1 MIKGVIKL
9 TYKFY
14 YDESEHSRSIGLKT
28 VTAENFY
35 DNFITIIVGWNAEN
49 ELKIKERYCKFE
61 QKYTDR
67 HPNGELK
74 SDTIQNK
81 QLRCGFASTTKGN
94 INFIEDYFGL
104 FSDDVFIY
112 LSTFSKVEFI
122 VNQLFK
128 DYKNTLLLDMDM
140 MRYSII
146 KALVIY
152 KPSELVDAIYNDPQ
166 NIVEAMKSFFRDRIE
181 KNKSNLSLKERENM
195 SFEQILLVLDTVK
208 PISSVDWDYTPAFV
222 GFKRFLAEKSITD
235 YSLTIDR
242 EGEHKKTVLAAKEAG
257 LNNVDDEE
265 SDKHFGIRMA
275 DMMAGILGKL
285 MKSLCKAIHPTNPDI
300 VQKTVLSSEWFN
312 ISEVQLTLYKKL
324 YHVICELNNSWYKSF
339 AGTYA
344 DDLVCTNALLNFMNH
359 FSSTD
364 EIKASLNMQGEYFNA
379 YACEALSE
387 DYLRK
392 TLKLPI
398 TPIPKSN
405 ANKDYFLNQ
414 RGAKVYYDISKQPLL
429 PIPNGRI
436 QYNVLSVGFDRNRI
450 PLITIDNRGACEC
463 YRLPLQL
470 FEWSFTMLA
479 LANAGENPFPSKV
492 VFTRQKNQYFAE
504 VL

>member
-1 MIKGVIKL
+1 M

-14 YDESEHSRSIGLKT
+14 YDESEHSRSIGFKT

-35 DNFITIIVGWNAEN
+35 DNFITIIVGWKAEN
-49 ELKIKERYCKFE
+49 ESKIQERYYKFE
-61 QKYTDR
+61 QKYIDR

-74 SDTIQNK
+74 SDTIRNK

-94 INFIEDYFGL
+94 ITFIEDYFGL
-104 FSDDVFIY
+104 FSDDVFVY

-128 DYKNTLLLDMDM
+128 DYKNTFLLDMDM

-152 KPSELVDAIYNDPQ
+152 KPRELVDAIYNDPQ
-166 NIVEAMKSFFRDRIE
+166 NIVEAMKSFFRDRI
-181 KNKSNLSLKERENM
+181 KRNKSNLSLKERENE

-208 PISSVDWDYTPAFV
+208 PINSVDWDYTPPFV
-222 GFKRFLAEKSITD
+222 GFKRFLDENSISD

-242 EGEHKKTVLAAKEAG
+242 EGEHQKTVLAAKEAF

-285 MKSLCKAIHPTNPDI
+285 MKSHCKAIHPANPDI

-312 ISEVQLTLYKKL
+312 VSESQLALYKKL
-324 YHVICELNNSWYKSF
+324 HHIICELNNSWYKSF

-344 DDLVCTNALLNFMNH
+344 DDLVCTNALLNYMNH
-359 FSSTD
+359 FSNTN
-364 EIKASLNMQGEYFNA
+364 EIKAELNMQGEYFNA
-379 YACEALSE
+379 YACEALLE
-387 DYLRK
+387 DYRRK
-392 TLKLPI
+392 ILKLPI
-398 TPIPKSN
+398 DPIPKSN
-405 ANKDYFLNQ
+405 LKKEYYLNQ
-414 RGAKVYYDISKQPLL
+414 RGAKIYYDIRKQPLL

-450 PLITIDNRGACEC
+450 PLITIDNWGACEC
-463 YRLPLQL
+463 YRLPQQL
-470 FEWSFTMLA
+470 FEWALTMLT
-479 LANAGENPFPSKV
+479 LANAGGNPFPSKV
-492 VFTRQKNQYFAE
+492 IFTRRNNQFFAE

>member
-1 MIKGVIKL
+1 M

-222 GFKRFLAEKSITD
+222 GFKRFLDEKSITD

-429 PIPNGRI
+429 PIPDGRI